1 MNPGSYYKPSPEVL
15 STAITPTKASDPL
28 IYSWYTFG
36 QSNSYYVYLHF
47 AEIEKLQANE
57 SRAFDIFL
65 NGKLFYGPLVLGYL
79 NETTIYSPSPL
90 PAVTDLAG
98 NYTFSL
104 VKHGNS
110 TLPPILNA
118 IEIYT
123 TLDLSQWETSQDDGM
138 FFNLV

>member
-1 MNPGSYYKPSPEVL
+1 MNPGSYYKLPSQVL

-36 QSNSYYVYLHF
+36 QTNSYYVYLHF
-47 AEIEKLQANE
+47 AEIKNLQANE

-65 NGKLFYGPLVLGYL
+65 NGKLFYGPIVLGYL
-79 NETTIYSPSPL
+79 NATTIYSTSPL
-90 PAVTDLAG
+90 AALTDLAG

-104 VKHGNS
+104 VKRGNS

-123 TLDLSQWETSQDDGM
+123 TLDLSQWETNQDDGVL
-138 FFNLV
+138 FNLV